1 MVQMNSVKITLLG
14 CLVALALWVPGCATT
29 QPGAVYAPVDPELV
43 TAPPVEAGV
52 ATNVGTTVTP
62 GAPTAVGTFN
72 VGDLVMVNF
81 SGLSDVVIPP
91 HEERVKEDGTI
102 TLPQIGS
109 VVAQGKST
117 GELQKEIRSKYVD
130 GKIYK
135 ADLNVTVK
143 AQERYFY
150 VSGEVNRA
158 SSYIWAE
165 GMTVLKAIASAGG
178 FNDFADRTTVVVTR
192 ADGRQVTV
200 NCKKAQRDPTLD
212 LPVFPGDNI
221 FVKRTWL

>member
-1 MVQMNSVKITLLG
+1 MVRFNLIKSIEVSG
-14 CLVALALWVPGCATT
+14 VVALAVFLLAGCAATDKN
-29 QPGAVYAPVDPELV
+29 AVHVPVDPAV
-43 TAPPVEAGV
+43 VSTGDPAAAAPGPVSAV
-52 ATNVGTTVTP
+52 AP
-62 GAPTAVGTFN
+62 APAALGTFGI
-72 VGDLVMVNF
+72 GDLVIVGF
-81 SGLSDVVIPP
+81 SGLSDTNLQP
-91 HEERVKEDGTI
+91 HEERIKEDGTI

-109 VVAQGKST
+109 VRAAGKTT
-117 GELQKEIRSKYVD
+117 GELQKEIRSRYVD

-135 ADLNVTVK
+135 SDLNVTVK

-158 SSYIWAE
+158 SSYMWAE

-178 FNDFADRTTVVVTR
+178 FNDFADRTKVIITR

-212 LPVFPGDNI
+212 LPVYPSDSV
-221 FVKRTWL
+221 FVSRTLF